1 MEIDISADSIHQPNI
16 GLQLHHSKFHSE
28 ILHNVQT
35 VYPAEEKINKR
46 WFGDE
51 ELEEEKHLELCLLCN
66 CLD

>member
-1 MEIDISADSIHQPNI
+1 MFLLIQSISQTLFFSCITASFIVKYYIMCRQ
-16 GLQLHHSKFHSE
+16 F
-28 ILHNVQT
+28 ILLKK
-35 VYPAEEKINKR
+35 KINKR